1 MSAAEIPPP
10 LERTLRVLP
19 ALLYLTFTWFA
30 SAESADEIPDL
41 LVSDKVAHF
50 GEYAL
55 LTLLVLFALTAFDA
69 YRVTPARI
77 ALAGVVAI
85 AWAALD
91 EYHQSFVPTR
101 DSSALDLVAD
111 AGGAAAA
118 LALVW
123 VLAARERRPR

>member
-30 SAESADEIPDL
+30 SAETADEIPNL
-41 LVSDKVAHF
+41 FVSDKLAHL

-55 LTLLVLFALTAFDA
+55 LTLLLLFAFTAFDA
-69 YRVTPARI
+69 YSVTAPRM
-77 ALAGVVAI
+77 ALAALVSM
-85 AWAALD
+85 AWAGLD

-101 DSSALDLVAD
+101 DASGLDLVAD
-111 AGGAAAA
+111 AGGTVAA

-123 VLAARERRPR
+123 FLAARERRP